1 VFKFYLLSLLVVSSK
16 KFYRTGVMT
25 VLHKSQIASLFISIL
40 AYIYG
45 TVEKIPTLIIICA
58 ETNPVVLMLRSLKC
72 TKESGMVLKY

>member
-1 VFKFYLLSLLVVSSK
+1 
-16 KFYRTGVMT
+16 MT
-25 VLHKSQIASLFISIL
+25 VLHKSQIASLFINIL

-45 TVEKIPTLIIICA
+45 MVEEIPTLIIICA